1 MANERIPEDS
11 HRPTF
16 GGDETREPA
25 VLDNKLQPDP
35 GLAEGPASNGRIA
48 IFAVGIAVVL
58 GIVFYSLNTSSINH
72 AGTSPTAQNAAP
84 ASPTQ
89 NTAQPPQTTAQT
101 SPTASPPGDAA
112 SHPNTSPGVTTGA
125 SPAVPASQNRTSN
138 PTTAPAS
145 K

>member
-1 MANERIPEDS
+1 MAKERIPENP
-11 HRPTF
+11 HRPAF
-16 GGDETREPA
+16 VGDETREPA
-25 VLDNKLQPDP
+25 VLEPDP

-48 IFAVGIAVVL
+48 IFAAGIAIVL
-58 GIVFYSLNTSSINH
+58 GIVFYGLNSSSINH

-101 SPTASPPGDAA
+101 SPTGSPPGNATP
-112 SHPNTSPGVTTGA
+112 HPNANPGVTTGA
-125 SPAVPASQNRTSN
+125 SPAVPASQNRASN
-138 PTTAPAS
+138 PTPAPAN